1 MSSRDERRRGCL
13 LGLAVGDALGT
24 TNEFKQL
31 EAPPYPEL
39 AAGPLREVVGGG
51 PFHVAPGQVTDD
63 TQMACCLAA
72 SLREHGEF
80 RVDNVARRYAEWMP
94 HAFDIG
100 GQTSACLS
108 LVAHGAPGVEAGRR
122 IWEQRGR
129 SAAGNGSL
137 MRTAP
142 IGVFFAGDDDSRRRA
157 SLLDSAITHFD
168 PRCQLACAAF
178 NAAIAYAVQGEQPAV
193 CEDMAATAEQ
203 ELPLAADLCR
213 RIWPGCETEIATAE
227 EQLRE
232 DLAAVRQ
239 ARPGLYSSELHIHK
253 HQGFVRVAFRL
264 AFWHLHHGPDF
275 ETSLIDVANR
285 GGDADTN
292 AAIAGALLG
301 ARDGEQAIP
310 QRWRDTVL
318 GALEGETGRL
328 ANEYHPRE
336 LLRLA

>member
-1 MSSRDERRRGCL
+1 
-13 LGLAVGDALGT
+13 
-24 TNEFKQL
+24 
-31 EAPPYPEL
+31 
-39 AAGPLREVVGGG
+39 
-51 PFHVAPGQVTDD
+51 
-63 TQMACCLAA
+63 
-72 SLREHGEF
+72 
-80 RVDNVARRYAEWMP
+80 
-94 HAFDIG
+94 
-100 GQTSACLS
+100 
-108 LVAHGAPGVEAGRR
+108 
-122 IWEQRGR
+122 
-129 SAAGNGSL
+129 

-142 IGVFFAGDDDSRRRA
+142 IGVFFADDEQGRRLA
-157 SLLDSAITHFD
+157 SLQDSAITHFD

-178 NAAIAYAVQGEQPAV
+178 NAAIACAVQGERPAAR
-193 CEDMAATAEQ
+193 EEMAAAAEQ

-213 RIWPGCETEIATAE
+213 SLWPGDEGEVAAGE
-227 EQLRE
+227 VQLRE
-232 DLAAVRQ
+232 DLAAARQ
-239 ARPGLYSSELHIHK
+239 ERPGLYSESLHLLK

-275 ETSLIDVANR
+275 ENSLIDVANR

-328 ANEYHPRE
+328 ATEYHPRE